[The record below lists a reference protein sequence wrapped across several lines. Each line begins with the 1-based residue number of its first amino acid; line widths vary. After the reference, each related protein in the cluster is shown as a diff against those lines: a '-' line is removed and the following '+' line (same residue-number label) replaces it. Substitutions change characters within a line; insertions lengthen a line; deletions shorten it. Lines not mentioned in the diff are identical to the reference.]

1 MNDEN
6 EIYADNLPFCLAS
19 DRAGCTAQTED
30 KYVNYLYPEEYTI
43 AGITVSGVKFLE
55 PNALIGISGLRIG
68 QKLEIPGEVISSAV
82 RKLWDQGLFSDVKI
96 TITGKEEENIWL
108 DIYLQE
114 RPRLSSL
121 KFEGIRKS
129 EETDLIEKLSLPG
142 GSQVTAHLL
151 NRAERTIK
159 DHYIEKGF
167 LNIDVD
173 IIQKDDPD
181 MPNNVILNF
190 VINKNE
196 KVKIEEIQFAGNE
209 YFEDKRLRRVMKNT
223 KQKDLNIFK
232 GSKFIEDKYEEDR
245 NSLVEF
251 YNENGFRDFRILGD
265 STYALRMA
273 RWCWW

>member
-1 MNDEN
+1 MERPVSRSLKTV
-6 EIYADNLPFCLAS
+6 EMKKMKPMRIISLFALLLTGLVA
-19 DRAGCTAQTED
+19 TAQTED
-30 KYVNYLYPEEYTI
+30 KYVSYVYPEEYTI
-43 AGITVSGVKFLE
+43 AGITISGVKFLE

-68 QKLEIPGEVISSAV
+68 QKVDIPGEVITAACK
-82 RKLWDQGLFSDVKI
+82 KLWDQGLFSDVKI
-96 TITGKEEENIWL
+96 TVTGKEGENVWL

-129 EETDLIEKLSLPG
+129 EETDLIEKLTLPP

-151 NRAERTIK
+151 NRAEKTIK

-167 LNIDVD
+167 LNTEVD

-190 VINKNE
+190 IVKKNS
-196 KVKIEEIQFAGNE
+196 KVKIEQIAFEGNE
-209 YFEDKRLRRVMKNT
+209 FFEDKRLRRVMKNT

-232 GSKFIEDKYEEDR
+232 GSKFIEAKYEEDR
-245 NSLVEF
+245 AKLVEF
-251 YNENGFRDFRILGD
+251 YNENGFRDFRVI
-265 STYALRMA
+265 
-273 RWCWW
+273 